1 MAPQQSFTHVENELL
16 PKFRKRIDE
25 AESAREVESS
35 FGDCVR
41 ELIGKA
47 SAGAVELA
55 PEDIRLQPET
65 ATFLLG
71 EDIRAQEPFKQL
83 WDNSDM
89 PRIVGRFAELAQHR
103 HAHLAKKT
111 AKTEAKIRR

>member
-1 MAPQQSFTHVENELL
+1 MTPQQSFTHVENELL

-25 AESAREVESS
+25 AESAREVEAA

-41 ELIGKA
+41 ELIRKA
-47 SAGAVELA
+47 SAGAVDLA
-55 PEDIRLQPET
+55 REDIQLQPET
-65 ATFLLG
+65 ASFLLG
-71 EDIRAQEPFKQL
+71 EDIRAQETFKHL
-83 WDNSDM
+83 WDDSDV

-103 HAHLAKKT
+103 HAHLAKKI

>member
-25 AESAREVESS
+25 AESAREVEAS

-41 ELIGKA
+41 ELLAKA
-47 SAGAVELA
+47 SAGRVEFALD
-55 PEDIRLQPET
+55 DIRLQPET
-65 ATFLLG
+65 ASFLLG
-71 EDIRAQEPFKQL
+71 EAIRSQEAFKEL

-103 HAHLAKKT
+103 RAHLAKKSE
-111 AKTEAKIRR
+111 KTEAKIRR